1 MAAQLLPIQLGFE
14 VPRATEAAAHAAR
27 AFISGL
33 QPGEGF
39 LKLDFKNAFNIV
51 RRDEMLRLVRDELP
65 ELYAFVE
72 CTFVQ
77 CIIISAGFRRSFA
90 AVRRGIST
98 R

>member
-1 MAAQLLPIQLGFE
+1 MAAQFLLVQLGFG

-65 ELYAFVE
+65 CPV
-72 CTFVQ
+72 TMTRHGHRTRHR
-77 CIIISAGFRRSFA
+77 IRTPDHSARSD
-90 AVRRGIST
+90 
-98 R
+98 